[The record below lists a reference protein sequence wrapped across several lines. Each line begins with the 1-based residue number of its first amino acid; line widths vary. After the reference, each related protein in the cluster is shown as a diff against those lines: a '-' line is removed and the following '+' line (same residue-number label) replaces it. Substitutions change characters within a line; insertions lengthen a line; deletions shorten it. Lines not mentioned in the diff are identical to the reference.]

1 MINLFVLVH
10 LGPAALGDRLA
21 AHARRTGARPG
32 PRRATGQTAVA
43 RGDER
48 GSLTIEQV
56 VLAVALVAVA
66 GLVAAAITAFVNA
79 RIGGI

>member
-1 MINLFVLVH
+1 MINVFVLVH
-10 LGPAALGDRLA
+10 LAPAGLADRLTA
-21 AHARRTGARPG
+21 PFRRRGARPG
-32 PRRATGQTAVA
+32 RRTTGPVVS
-43 RGDER
+43 GGER